1 MTCILQLLALF
12 LYRTAARLHSN
23 SIAHSEKQASVVTIR
38 VNVKISYFLY
48 PLNLLQDF
56 FNQYLNNAK
65 IVKQY
70 RAIQFNELYLTS
82 GVTPATKLPEY
93 ANRKVV
99 MIVLSF
105 FPSIKSIQICFILT
119 HTLA

>member
-1 MTCILQLLALF
+1 MHI
-12 LYRTAARLHSN
+12 AAAGASSVPHSGTITYSN

-65 IVKQY
+65 IVKRY
-70 RAIQFNELYLTS
+70 RTLLFSSTSSILLAVSRQLPNYLNMQI
-82 GVTPATKLPEY
+82 A
-93 ANRKVV
+93 
-99 MIVLSF
+99 
-105 FPSIKSIQICFILT
+105 KS
-119 HTLA
+119 